1 MTANTCVHAALA
13 VVAPILGNDDT
24 MSYLESRQDDRDEW
38 GAVANGDA
46 SGVTGSHITERAS
59 NRTST
64 SSHENDSDMS
74 LTIHYSLSVSV

>member
-1 MTANTCVHAALA
+1 
-13 VVAPILGNDDT
+13 
-24 MSYLESRQDDRDEW
+24 MSTTEMNG

-59 NRTST
+59 NRATSLMSSVEVDGAPMLTARGARVRRGTST